1 MKRNKI
7 LQIIIIIVFILLFGT
22 TGYHIVESGYSFFDS
37 LYMTVITVTTIGYG
51 EIKALSTSGRIFN
64 LILIAIG
71 WVGIFWVARIAG
83 QMLVEGQVL
92 KFFGRHRMD
101 RKIASSKDHYIIC
114 GYGRVG
120 RVVCE
125 ELHRMKSPFVVI
137 ERNPE
142 LVEEI
147 ISKGYAYYQG
157 DCTDD
162 QSLISAG
169 IDRAKGLINA
179 VADEADAVYITLS
192 ARQQNPGLFIMARAD
207 SPAAVQKLERAGAD
221 RVISPHVAAGS
232 RMVMGA
238 LRPNVIDFMTI
249 GILDDEQ
256 GLRIEEVV
264 VSDKS
269 PLTGKSFKD
278 LEVRARYGLNVIGIK
293 KSDGRMVYNPPATQ
307 VIHAGDTLIMVG
319 GGEQLSKI
327 DELCSPVETA
337 GESA

>member
-1 MKRNKI
+1 MKRGR
-7 LQIIIIIVFILLFGT
+7 IIQMLAIVVFILLFGT
-22 TGYHIVESGYSFFDS
+22 TGYHFVEPSYSFFDS

-51 EIKALSTSGRIFN
+51 EIKQLSTWGRVFN
-64 LILIAIG
+64 LVLIAIG
-71 WVGIFWVARIAG
+71 WMGIFWVARMAG

-101 RKIASSKDHYIIC
+101 KKIASCKNHYIVC

-125 ELHRMKSPFVVI
+125 ELHKMKSPFVVI
-137 ERNPE
+137 ERNPD
-142 LVEEI
+142 LVEEM
-147 ISKGYAYYQG
+147 ISEGYAYYQG

-207 SPAAVQKLERAGAD
+207 SPSAVQKLERAGAD

-249 GILDDEQ
+249 GIMDDEQ
-256 GLRIEEVV
+256 GLRVEEVV
-264 VSDKS
+264 VSEKS
-269 PLTGKSFKD
+269 RLTGKSFKD
-278 LEVRARYGLNVIGIK
+278 LDVRAKYGLNVIGIK
-293 KSDGRMVYNPPATQ
+293 KPDGRMVYNPSATQ
-307 VIHAGDTLIMVG
+307 VIQAGDTLIMVG

-327 DELCSPVETA
+327 DELCAPVEQA
-337 GESA
+337 SESA